1 MPGAQALKRALSYP
15 KFKGPGPYRVLVP
28 TTGYHL
34 QGECVAA
41 LRALGHTA
49 IEVPLHKL
57 SCADALRALLG
68 QLVAARP
75 DCLLVINHLGFDD
88 GGQLGAVL
96 DACQMP
102 VACWYCDS
110 PFFVLKGQSLPAA
123 AVTSLFV
130 WEKSY
135 IPHLAAFGAQ
145 DVHHLPLG
153 CDLRQFDA
161 PPGAPA
167 QPKYALGF
175 VGDSM
180 RYACALWDGRLGP
193 KEKIWRDRWLSS
205 LGPGAR
211 RCYADTVARLQ
222 QELPALQL
230 WDALGA
236 ATFMATQ
243 RYRDGLLR
251 QLPLTDLHV
260 FGDAGWRHTFGGGE
274 PVTLHGP
281 VGYGEA
287 LAQVYRDTAVSI
299 NATSL
304 QMPTTV
310 NQRVF
315 DIPQAGGFVL
325 TDDQED
331 VHELFEV
338 GQEAVTYQDGEHL
351 AELTAFYLRRPEL
364 RRQITAR
371 AQRRIR
377 ACHSYPHR
385 LQTILAALKKRF
397 G

>member
-1 MPGAQALKRALSYP
+1 MPGAQALKRALSYA
-15 KFKGPGPYRVLVP
+15 KFKGSGPYRLLVP
-28 TTGYHL
+28 LTGYHL
-34 QGECVAA
+34 QRECAAA

-57 SCADALRALLG
+57 SCADTLRVLLG
-68 QLVAARP
+68 QLVATRP
-75 DCLLVINHLGFDD
+75 DGLLVINHLGFDD
-88 GGQLGAVL
+88 GGQLAAVL
-96 DACQMP
+96 EACQMP

-123 AVTSLFV
+123 ATTSLFV

-153 CDLRQFDA
+153 CDLRQFD
-161 PPGAPA
+161 GASQA
-167 QPKYALGF
+167 AATYALSF

-180 RYACALWDGRLGP
+180 RDACAQWDGRLGAQ
-193 KEKIWRDRWLSS
+193 EKIWRDRWLGALSHE
-205 LGPGAR
+205 AR
-211 RCYADTVARLQ
+211 RCLADTVASLQ
-222 QELPALQL
+222 QQLPELQL

-236 ATFMATQ
+236 ATFLATQ

-251 QLPLTDLHV
+251 HLPPSDLHV
-260 FGDAGWRHTFGGGE
+260 FGDAGWRHTLGGGD
-274 PVTLHGP
+274 VTLHGS

-287 LAQVYRDTAVSI
+287 LAQVYGQTAVSI

-331 VHELFEV
+331 LHALFEV
-338 GQEAVTYQDGEHL
+338 GHEVVTYQDGRQL
-351 AELTAFYLRRPEL
+351 ADLAAFYRRRPEL

-377 ACHSYPHR
+377 ACHTYPHR
-385 LQTILAALKKRF
+385 LQTILSTLKQRF